1 MAKKSVLVPKELYDR
16 VFLGLTE
23 KEDLTID
30 NSKEWINAF
39 TSRQRPS
46 AMLFFDHFKRNGISV
61 NDKGELIKNDKILD
75 GSHVVDLIKDSL
87 HHTKKEPVKLDDFL
101 QLMKETH
108 LPRSYIKD
116 LSRTDR
122 EIKSVYNQE
131 DTKSN
136 LELISD
142 WINL

>member
-16 VFLGLTE
+16 VFSGLVD
-23 KEDLTID
+23 KEDFTKD

-61 NDKGELIKNDKILD
+61 NDKGELIKNDKILE

-87 HHTKKEPVKLDDFL
+87 HHTKKEPLKLNDFL
-101 QLMKETH
+101 EWMKETH

-116 LSRTDR
+116 TFRRDKEPLSLNT
-122 EIKSVYNQE
+122 ELKSE
-131 DTKSN
+131 
-136 LELISD
+136 